1 LSIKSEGIPKAV
13 LNGMDVADF
22 CLRIGNVCP
31 NMGHLGFGAECG
43 AHHVRMTIH
52 RHVSAGGQ
60 ELAGEGASSITITA
74 GGG

>member
-1 LSIKSEGIPKAV
+1 MPKHGA
-13 LNGMDVADF
+13 F
-22 CLRIGNVCP
+22 S
-31 NMGHLGFGAECG
+31 FGAECG